1 MAVTYFGGTFVTKSE
16 GHVLFRTMHAPSTH
30 RYQLALE
37 WTGNLGTGTSTYEG
51 YSREHVVR
59 IAGKPDL
66 RGTADPLFRGDAA
79 LHNPEDLLLA
89 ALSQCHL
96 LTYLALCARAR
107 INVLSYRDEAE
118 GTLLLTKDGGGHF
131 TEVVLRPQV
140 VVEEE
145 RMLEKAR
152 HFHGEVHKY
161 CFIARSVNF
170 PVRCEAVVR
179 VA

>member
-1 MAVTYFGGTFVTKSE
+1 M
-16 GHVLFRTMHAPSTH
+16 RTLPEHQYHLS
-30 RYQLALE
+30 LD
-37 WTGNLGTGTSTYEG
+37 WTGNLGAGTSSYEG

-66 RGTADPLFRGDAA
+66 VGSADPAFRGDAA

-107 INVLSYRDEAE
+107 INVTGYRDRAE
-118 GTLLLTKDGGGHF
+118 GTLQLTKDGGGQF
-131 TEVVLRPQV
+131 TGVVLRPRV
-140 VVEEE
+140 VVAEVH
-145 RMLEKAR
+145 MLEKAR
-152 HFHGEVHKY
+152 FFHGEVHKY

-170 PVRCEAVVR
+170 PVRCEPEVMCH
-179 VA
+179 

>member
-1 MAVTYFGGTFVTKSE
+1 M
-16 GHVLFRTMHAPSTH
+16 STDAH
-30 RYQLALE
+30 RYTLDLE
-37 WTGNLGTGTSTYEG
+37 WQGDRGQGTSTYDG
-51 YSREHVVR
+51 YSREHRIR

-66 RGTADPLFRGDAA
+66 IATADPLFRGDAS

-89 ALSQCHL
+89 SLSGCHL

-107 INVLSYRDEAE
+107 INVTGYRDRAE
-118 GTLLLTKDGGGHF
+118 GTLLLTKDGGGQF
-131 TEVVLRPQV
+131 TEVVLRPEV
-140 VVEEE
+140 VVAEE

-152 HFHGEVHKY
+152 FFHGEVHKY

-179 VA
+179 VN

>member
-1 MAVTYFGGTFVTKSE
+1 MADAHTYT
-16 GHVLFRTMHAPSTH
+16 L
-30 RYQLALE
+30 QLD
-37 WTGNLGTGTSTYEG
+37 WQGDHTRSYEG
-51 YSREHVVR
+51 YTREHRIR
-59 IAGKPDL
+59 IAGKPEL
-66 RGTADPLFRGDAA
+66 VTTADPLFRGDAA

-89 ALSQCHL
+89 SLSSCHL

-107 INVLSYRDEAE
+107 INVLSYRDQAE
-118 GTLLLTKDGGGHF
+118 GTLLFTKDGGGHF
-131 TEVVLRPQV
+131 TEVVLRPEV

-179 VA
+179 VG

>member
-1 MAVTYFGGTFVTKSE
+1 MADQ
-16 GHVLFRTMHAPSTH
+16 H
-30 RYQLALE
+30 RYTLDLHWQGDH
-37 WTGNLGTGTSTYEG
+37 TRTYDS
-51 YSREHVVR
+51 YTREHHMH

-66 RGTADPLFRGDAA
+66 IGTADPMFRGDAS

-89 ALSQCHL
+89 ALSGCHL

-107 INVLSYRDEAE
+107 INVTSYRDTAE

-131 TEVVLRPQV
+131 TEVVLRPEVIVAQ
-140 VVEEE
+140 ES
-145 RMLEKAR
+145 MLEKAR

-179 VA
+179 VG

>member
-1 MAVTYFGGTFVTKSE
+1 MAELRLMSD
-16 GHVLFRTMHAPSTH
+16 PH
-30 RYQLALE
+30 RYHLDLL
-37 WTGNLGTGTSTYEG
+37 WRGDHTRTYDT
-51 YSREHVVR
+51 YTREHHIR

-66 RGTADPLFRGDAA
+66 IATADPVFLGDTA

-89 ALSQCHL
+89 ALSGCHL

-107 INVLSYRDEAE
+107 INVTRYRDHAE

-131 TEVVLRPQV
+131 AEVLLRPE
-140 VVEEE
+140 VEVAEE

-152 HFHGEVHKY
+152 FFHGEVHKY

-170 PVRCEAVVR
+170 PVRCEAVVM
-179 VA
+179 VK

>member
-1 MAVTYFGGTFVTKSE
+1 M
-16 GHVLFRTMHAPSTH
+16 RTLPEHQYHLS
-30 RYQLALE
+30 LD
-37 WTGNLGTGTSTYEG
+37 WTGNLGTGTSSYEG

-66 RGTADPLFRGDAA
+66 VGSADPAFRGDAA

-107 INVLSYRDEAE
+107 INVTGYRDRAE
-118 GTLLLTKDGGGHF
+118 GTLQLTKDGGGHF
-131 TEVVLRPQV
+131 TGVVLRPRV
-140 VVEEE
+140 VVAEAH
-145 RMLEKAR
+145 MLEKAR
-152 HFHGEVHKY
+152 FFHGEVHKY

-170 PVRCEAVVR
+170 PVRCEPDVLCH
-179 VA
+179 